1 MPPMPQPAVVV
12 VNWND
17 AARTARCLRSLAAGD
32 PPPRVYVVDNGSAE
46 DPAELLR
53 AELASVRLIR
63 LSVNRGYAAGCNA
76 GAAVALEEGANQL
89 LFLNNDTEV
98 EPTTVM
104 ALQNASSRHPDAILG
119 PTIVFAAD
127 PGHVWSAGGVVR
139 RPWMVNWHLGQG
151 EPINRHRESHR
162 IDWTTGCAMFV
173 TAGTYR
179 RLGPFDESLFIYL
192 EDLDWCLRASRLGI
206 ETRLVAD
213 AILRHEV
220 SATTSRLPTPA
231 VLYYGCRNTYR
242 IAFRH
247 ATTLRRL
254 AMLPPLAV
262 TVAKLAIRHAFWPAR
277 RGDAHYRAR
286 TFAILDFI
294 RGRTGPWLAAVQ

>member
-1 MPPMPQPAVVV
+1 MAHTAVVV

-32 PPPRVYVVDNGSAE
+32 PVPHVYVVDNASPE
-46 DPAELLR
+46 DPVQLLKAELP
-53 AELASVRLIR
+53 SVRLIR
-63 LSVNRGYAAGCNA
+63 LAVNRGYAAGCNA
-76 GAAVALEEGANQL
+76 GATIALEEGADQL

-98 EPTTVM
+98 EPSTVR
-104 ALQNASSRHPDAILG
+104 ALEQAAARHPDAILG
-119 PTIVFAAD
+119 PTIVFAAN
-127 PGHVWSAGGVVR
+127 PGRVWSAGGAVR
-139 RPWMVNWHLGQG
+139 RPWMVNWHLGEG
-151 EPINRHRESHR
+151 EPVHRHRESHR

-173 TAGTYR
+173 TARTYR

-220 SATTSRLPTPA
+220 SATTSRLPAPA

-247 ATTLRRL
+247 ASAPRRL
-254 AMLPPLAV
+254 AMLPALAV
-262 TVAKLAIRHAFWPAR
+262 TVAKLALRNAFWPAR
-277 RGDAHYRAR
+277 RSDAHYRAR
-286 TFAILDFI
+286 TFAIVDFI
-294 RGRTGPWLAAVQ
+294 RGRTGRWQAALQ

>member
-1 MPPMPQPAVVV
+1 MAHTGVVV

-32 PPPRVYVVDNGSAE
+32 PVPHVYVVDNASAD
-46 DPAELLR
+46 DPGELLR
-53 AELASVRLIR
+53 AELPSVRLVR
-63 LSVNRGYAAGCNA
+63 LAVNRGYAAGCNA
-76 GAAVALEEGANQL
+76 GAAIALEQGADHL

-98 EPTTVM
+98 EPSTVR
-104 ALQNASSRHPDAILG
+104 ALQQAAVRHPDAILG
-119 PTIVFAAD
+119 PTIVFAAHPD
-127 PGHVWSAGGVVR
+127 RVWSAGGAVR

-151 EPINRHRESHR
+151 EPVDRHRESKR

-173 TAGTYR
+173 TARTFR

-192 EDLDWCLRASRLGI
+192 EDLDWCLRATRLGI

-213 AILRHEV
+213 AILRHDV
-220 SATTSRLPTPA
+220 SATTSRLPVPA

-247 ATTLRRL
+247 ATAPRRV
-254 AMLPPLAV
+254 AMLPPLLL
-262 TVAKLAIRHAFWPAR
+262 TVVKLALRNAFWPER
-277 RGDAHYRAR
+277 RSDPQYRAR
-286 TFAILDFI
+286 TVAILDFM
-294 RGRTGPWLAAVQ
+294 RGRTGPRQAALQ